1 MKRTGYRAMLRD
13 RMPLMM
19 NLALLYCKAKEDWI
33 EHCYNNFIRVVP
45 QSERSATVKEMLG
58 LIKKPGCKKMF
69 TQDDYIM
76 LAMYGY
82 KKKEIKSPDK
92 SKLYYTF
99 KETIYWDELSDDDKE
114 FWEGVCSIV
123 NWFSNTY
130 TYIENDYRISRSVGK
145 NEQQIKEEIISRYK
159 LDSNLAN
166 YLIKCFKKYD

>member
-82 KKKEIKSPDK
+82 KRKEIQSPDK

-159 LDSNLAN
+159 LDTNLAN